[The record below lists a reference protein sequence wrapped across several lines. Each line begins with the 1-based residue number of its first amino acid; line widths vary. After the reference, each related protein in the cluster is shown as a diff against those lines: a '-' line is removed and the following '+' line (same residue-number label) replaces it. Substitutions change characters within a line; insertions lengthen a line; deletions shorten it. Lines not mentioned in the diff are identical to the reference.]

1 MLRVDGITHRFHGVP
16 ALNDVSL
23 SVPEGRITGLIGP
36 NGSGKSTLFNIV
48 SGILAPVMGTVS
60 IDGRPLP
67 QGRPM
72 AAARAGL
79 ARTFQIPRVAQRMT
93 VLENLL
99 LARQAN
105 RAAAQ
110 SDTKSR
116 TRHTRRGQASLKAC
130 WEMARELDLG
140 HVANT
145 PAGSLSGGQLK
156 LLSLGMA
163 LLREP
168 RILLLDE
175 PVAGVNSVVIE
186 RIAEMLRKM
195 RDSGLAI
202 LLIEHNLGLV
212 TELCDDV
219 WVLDVGELIAHGK
232 PSAVSRDPKVVAAY
246 LGNRGVHA

>member
-1 MLRVDGITHRFHGVP
+1 
-16 ALNDVSL
+16 
-23 SVPEGRITGLIGP
+23 
-36 NGSGKSTLFNIV
+36 
-48 SGILAPVMGTVS
+48 
-60 IDGRPLP
+60 
-67 QGRPM
+67 M

-110 SDTKSR
+110 SDAKSR

>member
-1 MLRVDGITHRFHGVP
+1 MLRVDGVTHRFHGVP

-23 SVPEGRITGLIGP
+23 SVPDGRITGLIGP
-36 NGSGKSTLFNIV
+36 NGSGKSTLFNII
-48 SGILAPVMGTVS
+48 SGILTPEMGTIS

-67 QGRPM
+67 KGRPM

-105 RAAAQ
+105 RTAAQ

-116 TRHTRRGQASLKAC
+116 SRHTRRGQSSLNAC

-168 RILLLDE
+168 GILLLDE

-186 RIAEMLRKM
+186 RIAEMLRKR

-232 PSAVSRDPKVVAAY
+232 PGAVSRDPKVVAAY

>member
-1 MLRVDGITHRFHGVP
+1 MLRVDDVTHRFHGVP
-16 ALNDVSL
+16 ALTGVSL
-23 SVPEGRITGLIGP
+23 SVPDGRITGLIGP
-36 NGSGKSTLFNIV
+36 NGSGKSTLFNII
-48 SGILAPVMGTVS
+48 SGILTPDTGTISV
-60 IDGRPLP
+60 DGLPLP
-67 QGRPM
+67 KGRPM
-72 AAARAGL
+72 AVARAGL
-79 ARTFQIPRVAQRMT
+79 ARTFQIPRAAARMT

-105 RAAAQ
+105 RTAAR
-110 SDTKSR
+110 SDWKSR
-116 TRHTRRGQASLKAC
+116 SPRTRRGQSSLPAC

-163 LLREP
+163 LLCEP
-168 RILLLDE
+168 KILLLDE
-175 PVAGVNSVVIE
+175 PVAGVNSIVID
-186 RIAEMLRKM
+186 RIAEMLRKR

-212 TELCDDV
+212 TELCDEV

-232 PSAVSRDPKVVAAY
+232 PSAVSRDPKVEAAY
-246 LGNRGVHA
+246 LGNRGVQA